1 MISEADLPSY
11 FQACDVFCLPA
22 VNQAEAFGIVQ
33 VEAMACGKPVVSTK
47 LNNGVDFV
55 NQDGISGYTVTPSDV
70 GALAQALNTLLLD
83 DALRTRLG
91 QQALQR
97 AVQEFSL
104 TSLREKTLKVY
115 QQAVQR

>member
-1 MISEADLPSY
+1 MISDVDLPSY
-11 FQACDVFCLPA
+11 FQVCDIFCLPA

-55 NQDGISGYTVTPSDV
+55 NQDGVSGFTAIPGDV
-70 GALAQALNTLLLD
+70 ASLAHALNTLLLD
-83 DALRTRLG
+83 DALRARLG

-97 AVQEFSL
+97 ATQEFSL
-104 TSLREKTLKVY
+104 ASLRDKTLKVY
-115 QQAVQR
+115 QEAVQR